1 MTKLVCIALLCILI
15 PITHISHH
23 FLIKENNKI
32 PIEKIRFNL
41 PSPEITK
48 VTSFGYSNLIADIVW
63 LQFIQ
68 YMGGLSMGDFKY
80 LPEMNSLLQTITTL
94 DPNFKDAYTVGAYAL
109 ADNKD
114 FDKAIILLSKGTK
127 NLPNEWYFDYQSGFM
142 YYIYKKNKSEATR
155 YFEKSIKIK
164 DAPPILAKLIVSLK
178 SDLKSDDYDFQIE
191 LWKTVQENAKKHDD
205 KRNIEKSSKKIIE
218 LTIKKDLKYL
228 QDIIDKYNEDATDS
242 DIVYPDNS
250 NNNVSDSNKKNKTIQ
265 KEPKKPIKTLKDLI
279 DFKLLDNLPFDPF
292 KRPYL
297 FDAETQK
304 VASFDLPWKE

>member
-23 FLIKENNKI
+23 FLIKENNKVTL
-32 PIEKIRFNL
+32 EKVKFNL

-48 VTSFGYSNLIADIVW
+48 VASFGYANLIADIVW

-68 YMGGLSMGDFKY
+68 YMGGLSLGNYKY
-80 LPEMNSLLQTITTL
+80 LPEMNSLLDTITTL

-109 ADNKD
+109 ADNYD
-114 FDKAIILLSKGTK
+114 FDKAIYILNKGTK
-127 NLPNEWYFDYQSGFM
+127 NLPNEWYFSYQAGFM

-155 YFEKSIKIK
+155 YFEKSIKVK
-164 DAPPILAKLIVSLK
+164 NAPPILAKLIASLK
-178 SDLKSDDYDFQIE
+178 SELKSDDYDFQIE

-228 QDIIDKYNEDATDS
+228 QAIIDKYNEDDTNS

-250 NNNVSDSNKKNKTIQ
+250 DNKLPDSNKKNKVIQ
-265 KEPKKPIKTLKDLI
+265 KEPIKTLKDLI
-279 DFKLLDNLPFDPF
+279 DFKLLENLPFDPF